1 MEFSNVFKFLTE
13 LAENNNRDWFNQHKK
28 RYLAIKNEFDMYVG
42 NLIRALNEIDPSIG
56 HVDAK
61 DCVFRI
67 YRDVRFSLNKDPYK
81 THLGAY
87 ISKDGR
93 KSQIAGYYVH
103 VQPGQS
109 FFAAGAY
116 QPSSDVLK
124 EIRYEILENT
134 VEFKKI
140 IEGKEFVKYFSKI
153 NGEKSKLAP
162 KGFPKDF
169 SDIDLLK
176 FKSYEVIHSMD
187 NDILLSKNIDDHLI
201 EAVKVA
207 LPYNQFLNRAIQN
220 ALSEK

>member
-13 LAENNNRDWFNQHKK
+13 LAENNNRDWFNQQKN
-28 RYLAIKNEFDMYVG
+28 RYLGIKNEFDIYVG
-42 NLIRALNEIDPSIG
+42 NLIRVLSEIDPSIG

-67 YRDVRFSLNKDPYK
+67 YRDVRFSLNKEPYK

-103 VQPGQS
+103 IQPSQS

-134 VEFKKI
+134 EEFKKI
-140 IEGKEFVKYFSKI
+140 IGGKEFVKYFSKI
-153 NGEKSKLAP
+153 NGEKSKLVP

-169 SDIDLLK
+169 SDVDLLK
-176 FKSYEVIHSMD
+176 FKSYEVIHRMD
-187 NDILLSKNIDDHLI
+187 NDILLSKNFDDHLI
-201 EAVKVA
+201 KAVKVA
-207 LPYNQFLNRAIQN
+207 LPYNQFLNMAIQN

>member
-1 MEFSNVFKFLTE
+1 MEFSNVLKFLTE
-13 LAENNNRDWFNQHKK
+13 LAENNNRDWFNQHKN
-28 RYLAIKNEFDMYVG
+28 RYLTIKNEFDLYVG
-42 NLIRALNEIDPSIG
+42 NLIRIFSEIDTSIG
-56 HVDAK
+56 LVDAK

-87 ISKDGR
+87 IAKDGR
-93 KSQIAGYYVH
+93 KSQIAGYYLH
-103 VQPGQS
+103 IQPGQS

-116 QPSSDVLK
+116 QPSSEALK

-134 VEFKKI
+134 TEFKKI
-140 IEGKEFVKYFSKI
+140 IEGKDFVKYFSKI

-187 NDILLSKNIDDHLI
+187 NDILLSNNFNEHIIK
-201 EAVKVA
+201 AVKVA
-207 LPYNQFLNRAIQN
+207 LPYNQFLNKAIQN
-220 ALSEK
+220 ALPVK